1 MLMERTETVSKGH
14 AWPRGSMHHIG
25 SFQVITLDSFAPKK
39 GTRKLF
45 DCVSRILMD
54 MSKHLAGLAANILP
68 YI

>member
-1 MLMERTETVSKGH
+1 
-14 AWPRGSMHHIG
+14 MHQIG

-54 MSKHLAGLAANILP
+54 MSEHLAGLAANILP